1 MQNCKK
7 YINDLLLNM
16 NKLSL
21 NISKYK
27 YMLIKQKITKLEN
40 NALG

>member
-1 MQNCKK
+1 MQNFKK

-21 NISKYK
+21 NISKSK
-27 YMLIKQKITKLEN
+27 YMLINQKITKLEN